1 MKKRQ
6 GNKNKEEHFVPV
18 KAKLLGII
26 LPVVILMILV
36 LTGLSYYVS
45 RNVIRSNTRE
55 LLEASVESQAAEIEA
70 WLDQNLTSFQIEKHA
85 LEWMEFDDK
94 EFQDFLDAYR
104 NYDSNYPEG
113 IYAADQDG
121 TLYRGQVVQW
131 PKKEVV
137 LREPDENGNYLINGG
152 FLSDEDLSD
161 EEGWE
166 FLTASEGEGEA
177 QIGDREISIR
187 IEKEGTEDYSVQ
199 LVQAGLSLQRNGIYK
214 VSFDAYGDEPW
225 TIKVNVCAPDREYKR
240 YLNDTAVEL
249 TTEKQTFTYEF
260 TMEDNDDIN
269 GRLDFNMGASGSAK
283 GVHISNIAFEKIGEA
298 SYDGQATNLD
308 VTQSEWF
315 QAGMTRVNM
324 GFTNAYINEEGKQ
337 VISACGMLRDKKGRV
352 RILSADLSL
361 DTVSVYVNS
370 FIKMKDAEAFL
381 VNLADHTILA
391 SRDES
396 LILKKLEDVEDGFL
410 KAAAQRILNNE
421 LDMAEIEGNMTVF
434 EKVEGTEWLLVSYV
448 PTKTVYSELNRTR
461 NIMILFGIISV
472 LILLALIERIIH
484 VVIRPVKDLTGV
496 IQAITEGDFTIQ
508 IKTKSN
514 DEIGVMSRCVEKF
527 IESMRNMISSIYGV
541 TDVLHDQADSGS
553 NVSRQMFDA
562 SQKQSQSMKH
572 LNGTVEQLS
581 LSVDKIAQSATT
593 LAVVVTETKDNGDNV
608 NSKMKETI
616 DISQKGKND
625 MQYVSEAMLNIDQSV
640 KKLQYAIDEVG
651 KVSEE
656 ITNITKVIGDIAD
669 ETNLLSL
676 NASIE
681 AARAGEAGKGFT
693 VVATEISKLA
703 HTSMESVRHIDELVS
718 KIKASVEDV
727 VVQAKDNVENINE
740 SNEMIQNALKTFDH
754 IFENIV
760 GVGELVQQM
769 MQKVERVDH
778 VANDVAAISEEQ
790 AASSKQILSA
800 SDTLVEQADSLM
812 ANSESVAK
820 DSKELISSAE
830 RLTEQVGIFKIQTK
844 PIEKL

>member
-1 MKKRQ
+1 MKKGQ
-6 GNKNKEEHFVPV
+6 GDKNKGERFVPV

-45 RNVIRSNTRE
+45 RNVIRSNTQE

-70 WLDQNLTSFQIEKHA
+70 WLNQNLTSFELEKHA
-85 LEWMEFDDK
+85 IEWMDFGDEQ
-94 EFQDFLDAYR
+94 FQDFLDAYY

-113 IYAADQDG
+113 IYAADQG
-121 TLYRGQVVQW
+121 GAFYKGREVQW
-131 PKKEVV
+131 PEKDLV
-137 LREPDENGNYLINGG
+137 LGEPGENENYLTNGE

-161 EEGWE
+161 EESWK
-166 FLTASEGEGEA
+166 FLTALGGEAEA
-177 QIGDREISIR
+177 QIKDREISVH
-187 IEKEGTEDYSVQ
+187 IEKEGTEEYSVQ
-199 LVQAGLSLQRNGIYK
+199 LVQAGLPLKRNGTYK
-214 VSFDAYGDEPW
+214 VSFEAYGDEQR
-225 TIKVNVCAPDREYKR
+225 TIKVSVTAPDREYKR
-240 YLNDTAVEL
+240 YLNDTTVEL
-249 TTEKQTFTYEF
+249 TTEKQAFTYEF
-260 TMEDNDDIN
+260 TMEDNDDAN
-269 GRLDFNMGASGSAK
+269 GRLEFNMGALGSAQ
-283 GVHISNIAFEKIGEA
+283 GVHIGSVTFEKTGET
-298 SYDGQATNLD
+298 SYGEPTAVSD
-308 VTQSEWF
+308 VTQTEWF
-315 QAGMTRVNM
+315 QAGLTRVNM
-324 GFTNAYINEEGKQ
+324 GFTNAYVNEEGKQ
-337 VISACGMLRDKKGRV
+337 VISACGMLRDKEGRV

-361 DTVSVYVNS
+361 DKVSVYVNS

-396 LILKKLEDVEDGFL
+396 LILKKLEDVENSFL
-410 KAAAQRILNNE
+410 KAAAARILNNE

-472 LILLALIERIIH
+472 LILLVLIERIIH

-508 IKTKSN
+508 IKTKSH

-527 IESMRNMISSIYGV
+527 IESMRSMISSIYGV
-541 TDVLHDQADSGS
+541 TDVLHEQADTGS
-553 NVSRQMFDA
+553 DVSRQMFDA

-572 LNGTVEQLS
+572 LNATVAELS

-593 LAVVVTETKDNGDNV
+593 LAMVVTETKDNGDNV

-625 MQYVSEAMLNIDQSV
+625 MQYVSEAMQNIDQSV
-640 KKLQYAIDEVG
+640 KKLQYAIDGVG

-656 ITNITKVIGDIAD
+656 ITNITKVIGNIAD

-703 HTSMESVRHIDELVS
+703 QTSMESVRHIDELVS

-740 SNEMIQNALKTFDH
+740 SNEMIQNALETFDQ
-754 IFENIV
+754 IFENIA
-760 GVGELVQQM
+760 GVGELVQEM
-769 MQKVERVDH
+769 MQKVDHVDH

-800 SDTLVEQADSLM
+800 SDTLVEQADNLM